1 MGVDMPFTFQARP
14 DAPLFLAVARRSA
27 RTYTLGLAAVFLL
40 IALIGLVGFH
50 SYGFAALATG
60 MAVYFAV
67 WGPRQI
73 AEQSVRKSAAKIG
86 LMTGYRF
93 DERGI
98 RIAAGFEEHFFPWS
112 EVAAVEEWKGQFAVF
127 VGPRFG
133 TVPGRFMTYQ
143 TGRRIVTV
151 PTGDLTEQQR
161 THLRELLHSRGATA
175 VPTAAD

>member
-14 DAPLFLAVARRSA
+14 DAPLFLAVARRAA
-27 RTYTLGLAAVFLL
+27 RTHAFGCGAVFLV
-40 IALIGLVGFH
+40 IALIPAVGFD
-50 SYGFAALATG
+50 SYALAVFYAG
-60 MAVYFAV
+60 MGVACAV
-67 WGPRQI
+67 WGPRYL
-73 AEQSVRKSAAKIG
+73 AAQSVRKSAATIG

-93 DERGI
+93 DEQGMH
-98 RIAAGFEEHFFPWS
+98 IAVGPEEHFYGWS
-112 EVAAVEEWKGQFAVF
+112 EVAAVEEWKDQFAVF

>member
-27 RTYTLGLAAVFLL
+27 RTYAFGLGAVFLV
-40 IALIGLVGFH
+40 IALITAVGFH
-50 SYGFAALATG
+50 SYVLAAGYTAMGVVFAARMPG
-60 MAVYFAV
+60 YM
-67 WGPRQI
+67 
-73 AEQSVRKSAAKIG
+73 AEQAVRKNAAKIG

-93 DERGI
+93 DEQGI
-98 RIAAGFEEHFFPWS
+98 HIAAGFQEHFHGWS

-127 VGPRFG
+127 VGPGFG

-143 TGRRIVTV
+143 LGRRIVTV

-175 VPTAAD
+175 VPAPAD